1 MIIYLTNIIKL
12 YMIIRSVH
20 GVYVSFI
27 FLKWIILTTYT
38 SLLWILSYIPILK
51 PPLQLTGKE
60 LYNEIA
66 PVNGS
71 PETVQKGFMHFKTYC
86 ISCHSINGIGSDRA
100 HDLNDPNVNLSGYL
114 IVLVIYSKSV
124 THVCFRAKVNFSEKC
139 YE

>member
-60 LYNEIA
+60 LYNEI
-66 PVNGS
+66 
-71 PETVQKGFMHFKTYC
+71 EIDDYIM
-86 ISCHSINGIGSDRA
+86 INDNI
-100 HDLNDPNVNLSGYL
+100 
-114 IVLVIYSKSV
+114 
-124 THVCFRAKVNFSEKC
+124 
-139 YE
+139 